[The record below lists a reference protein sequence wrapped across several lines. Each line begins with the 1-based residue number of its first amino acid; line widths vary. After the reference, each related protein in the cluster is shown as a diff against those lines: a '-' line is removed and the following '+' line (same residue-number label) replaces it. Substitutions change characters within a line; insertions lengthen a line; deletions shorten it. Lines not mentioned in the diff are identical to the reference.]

1 MKRKLLTLLTCF
13 ITLIVGAQTITI
25 DPEFERYLIV
35 ENIDTAPADGE
46 IAIAAIQTVVE
57 VDLSNYNVSNFGGLQ
72 EFRDLQRFSMISNN
86 AANID
91 QIDFSQNKNLTRINI
106 SSSDNLVDINV
117 NGADALE
124 NLQIFRGNNLSNLD
138 VTNNLNLNYLA
149 VYTNSIT
156 ALDLSS
162 NNLLKDLVIR
172 DLPLLSNLT
181 ITKDLEGLI
190 LDNTALLALDLTDM
204 TFLGNSSFL
213 SPNFQIE
220 NNTNLQFLELSE
232 SQVQSVNLSSNLDL
246 RSIILDFNSQLN
258 SVILPS
264 EAIMVCGPTIIFLT
278 SSGEIA

>member
-172 DLPLLSNLT
+172 DLPLN
-181 ITKDLEGLI
+181 I
-190 LDNTALLALDLTDM
+190 
-204 TFLGNSSFL
+204 
-213 SPNFQIE
+213 
-220 NNTNLQFLELSE
+220 
-232 SQVQSVNLSSNLDL
+232 
-246 RSIILDFNSQLN
+246 
-258 SVILPS
+258 
-264 EAIMVCGPTIIFLT
+264 
-278 SSGEIA
+278 